1 MRILNIT
8 PVPKPRM
15 TQRDKWANRPCV
27 ARYHDFKDL
36 IRASQI
42 TIPSSGCIVTFILP
56 MPKSWSKKKREAVNG
71 APHKAK
77 PDIDNLLKALLDS
90 VFNDDAHIYDIR
102 AIKKWGEN
110 GQIVIEHSNDP
121 RSQPAR

>member
-1 MRILNIT
+1 
-8 PVPKPRM
+8 M

-36 IRASQI
+36 IRASRI
-42 TIPSSGCIVTFILP
+42 TIPS
-56 MPKSWSKKKREAVNG
+56 
-71 APHKAK
+71 HKAK

-121 RSQPAR
+121 CS